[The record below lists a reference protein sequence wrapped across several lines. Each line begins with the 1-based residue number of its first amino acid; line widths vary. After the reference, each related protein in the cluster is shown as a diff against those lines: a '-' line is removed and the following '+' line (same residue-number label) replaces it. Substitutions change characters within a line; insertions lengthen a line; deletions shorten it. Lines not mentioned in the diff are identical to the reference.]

1 MAINYKRNE
10 DKIIRGI
17 QQYVD
22 ATYGEHYS
30 GNNSGR
36 DVCDDWED
44 LGIAKEA
51 YHSNMVKYVKRFGK
65 KEGYNPKDILKVIHY
80 GIFLLNELE
89 RTKNVTEKGEVQANT
104 NH

>member
-1 MAINYKRNE
+1 MAIQYKRNE
-10 DKIIRGI
+10 DKIIAGI
-17 QQYVD
+17 KQYVD
-22 ATYGEHYS
+22 ATYSQHYTS
-30 GNNSGR
+30 DSGR

-65 KEGYNPKDILKVIHY
+65 KEGWNPKDIMKVIHY

-89 RTKNVTEKGEVQANT
+89 RHKDDND
-104 NH
+104 